1 MAKYNVGDEV
11 AIAAIMKI
19 SVIQPQRDGSV
30 SYSTDRGIT
39 IREALVEQIAL
50 APKSQAA
57 EEPKPEPKPAHRFK
71 VGDRVANANPEL
83 GFGTIN
89 EIGRTLGI
97 ETYFIKADDGQ
108 HWICTSDAIS
118 PAPEPPK
125 FYTGKV
131 VCVGIKNTYSGYK
144 LGMVI
149 EIDNGVVVS
158 PEDFECNGRYI
169 PYSSFEHFSSQRN
182 HGLWCE
188 VKSDV
193 H

>member
-19 SVIQPQRDGSV
+19 SAIQPQRDGSV
-30 SYSTDRGIT
+30 SYSTDRVIT
-39 IREALVEQIAL
+39 IHEALVEQIAL
-50 APKSQAA
+50 APKSQAV

-131 VCVGIKNTYSGYK
+131 VCIESNNPSRVGIVASMKDGICSRGGWNRLSGTPYK
-144 LGMVI
+144 SFDDFCSAW
-149 EIDNGVVVS
+149 IDS
-158 PEDFECNGRYI
+158 KFAEAKE
-169 PYSSFEHFSSQRN
+169 
-182 HGLWCE
+182 
-188 VKSDV
+188 
-193 H
+193 

>member
-19 SVIQPQRDGSV
+19 SAIQPQRDGSV
-30 SYSTDRGIT
+30 SYSTDRVIT
-39 IREALVEQIAL
+39 IHEALVEQIAL
-50 APKSQAA
+50 APKSQAV

-131 VCVGIKNTYSGYK
+131 RLSKSCGCYECGAI
-144 LGMVI
+144 LGRTFS
-149 EIDNGVVVS
+149 IDNGFGAEHTMWGEPFTSFADFVS
-158 PEDFECNGRYI
+158 KRHNKEWI
-169 PYSSFEHFSSQRN
+169 
-182 HGLWCE
+182 E

-193 H
+193 